1 MTTYTNPAKGRISSA
16 FNPRRKHPVTG
27 KVQPH
32 TGTDVA
38 NVTGT
43 PIVAIHAGTVTRST
57 TYSVTFGHLQEIRVT
72 AGTLE
77 TRYLH
82 LSRRDVK
89 AGQKVKK
96 GQRLG
101 LMGATGFVTGPHL
114 HVEVRRNGVAVDPV
128 PFLEAAGVDL
138 GVGPYPAPGWYTV
151 DTARGV
157 NLLGRAGPSTSSK
170 IVHRRARGFEVYATR
185 RQGPWI
191 RTRYGTWYHTD
202 HLKKGRKK

>member
-1 MTTYTNPAKGRISSA
+1 MATYTNPAPGRISSA
-16 FNPRRKHPVTG
+16 FNPARRHPITG

-32 TGTDVA
+32 EGTDVA

-43 PIVAIHAGTVTRST
+43 PVVAVHAGTVTRSET
-57 TYSVTFGHLQEIRVT
+57 LSATYGKLQRIFIT
-72 AGTLE
+72 SGTLE

-89 AGQKVKK
+89 VGQKVKR
-96 GQRLG
+96 GQRIG

-114 HVEVRRNGVAVDPV
+114 HLEVRRRGVPVDPV
-128 PFLEAAGVDL
+128 PVLEAAGVDL
-138 GVGPYPAPGWYTV
+138 GKGRYPAPGWYTV
-151 DTARGV
+151 DV
-157 NLLGRAGPSTSSK
+157 DKGRRLNGRSGPSTSAK
-170 IVHRRARGFEVYATR
+170 IIHRRSRGFELYATR
-185 RQGPWI
+185 RQGKWV

>member
-32 TGTDVA
+32 EGADVA
-38 NVTGT
+38 NATGT
-43 PIVAIHAGTVTRST
+43 PVVAVHAGTVTRSET
-57 TYSVTFGHLQEIRVT
+57 LSATYGRLQRIFVTSGS
-72 AGTLE
+72 LE

-89 AGQKVKK
+89 V
-96 GQRLG
+96 GQRVKRGQRIG
-101 LMGATGFVTGPHL
+101 LMGASGFVTGPHL
-114 HVEVRRNGVAVDPV
+114 HLEVRRNGVAVDPV
-128 PFLEAAGVDL
+128 PLLEAAGVDL
-138 GVGPYPAPGWYTV
+138 GVGPYKDPGWYTV
-151 DTARGV
+151 DTPRGV

-170 IVHRRARGFEVYATR
+170 IVHRRARGFEIYATR